1 MPRYRE
7 LSENQMDDA
16 QRRVFNDCKAGPRGA
31 VPPPVHVWLR
41 SPSLADNAHKLGAHV
56 RFGTQFT
63 PRQTEIA
70 ILMTARYWTAQFEWA
85 AHVRLALQAGLP
97 QEVIDAIAERR
108 TPSFSDPDEQLVYD
122 FCRDY
127 YDDHRVDDATYQ
139 RVVARFGDR
148 GIVDLAGLIGY
159 YSFVSVTLN
168 VFEVP
173 TPPGA
178 KLLEK

>member
-1 MPRYRE
+1 MPRYQQQDE
-7 LSENQMDDA
+7 TQLNDA
-16 QRRVFNDCKAGPRGA
+16 QRRVWNECKSGPRGS
-31 VPPPVHVWLR
+31 VPPPVHVWLK
-41 SPSLADNAHKLGAHV
+41 SPGLADHAHKLGAHV
-56 RFGTQFT
+56 RLG
-63 PRQTEIA
+63 
-70 ILMTARYWTAQFEWA
+70 
-85 AHVRLALQAGLP
+85 LQAGLS
-97 QEVIDAIAERR
+97 QEQIDAISARSA
-108 TPSFSDPDEQLVYD
+108 PSFADADDQLVYD

-139 RVVARFGDR
+139 RVVKRWGDK

-168 VFEVP
+168 TFEVP